1 MKGTFYKKYRGVDL
15 YKKGKYNSNYIVQL
29 FPWGI
34 GVILLL
40 GLSLS
45 SFTPTWGDRR
55 TRNLSPDE
63 KERLERQ
70 YKKWKSMPPEKQ
82 NTLRKRMEQY
92 KGLPPE
98 ERQLY
103 QQRFKQWKGLSPEE
117 RRGLQEKL
125 EKWNTLPPEEQEGI
139 RRKFRSD

>member
-1 MKGTFYKKYRGVDL
+1 MIRASYKQLPGVISSMKGKHNLSFYKRLCSVA
-15 YKKGKYNSNYIVQL
+15 
-29 FPWGI
+29 I

-40 GLSLS
+40 GTGLS
-45 SFTPTWGDRR
+45 SSTPAWGDRR
-55 TRNLSPDE
+55 SRNLSPDE

-70 YKKWKSMPPEKQ
+70 YKKWKSLPPEKQ
-82 NTLRKRMEQY
+82 KALRERMEQY

-117 RRGLQEKL
+117 RRGIQEKL
-125 EKWNTLPPEEQEGI
+125 DQWNSLPPEEQELI
-139 RRKFRSD
+139 RRKFRRD

>member
-1 MKGTFYKKYRGVDL
+1 MKR
-15 YKKGKYNSNYIVQL
+15 KYNLSSYKRLCYISM
-29 FPWGI
+29 

-40 GLSLS
+40 GIGLS
-45 SFTPTWGDRR
+45 SFTPAWGDRR
-55 TRNLSPDE
+55 SQNPSSDE

-82 NTLRKRMEQY
+82 KALKKRMEQY

-117 RRGLQEKL
+117 RRGIQEKL
-125 EKWNTLPPEEQEGI
+125 DNWNSLPPEEQERI
-139 RRKFRSD
+139 RRKFRHD